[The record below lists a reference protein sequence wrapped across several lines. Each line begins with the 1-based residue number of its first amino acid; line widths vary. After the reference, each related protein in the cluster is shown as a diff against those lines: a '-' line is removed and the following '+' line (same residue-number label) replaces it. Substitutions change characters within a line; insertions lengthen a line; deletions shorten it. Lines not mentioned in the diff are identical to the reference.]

1 MPPFGILA
9 AAKLGGVELDLK
21 PEDKTSRDAP
31 ITLTFPSGDELT
43 GSASILRYVA
53 RAAPATQLYPA
64 DPLAA
69 CQVDHLV
76 EFAATNLVTG
86 SGFDPACR
94 SLEDYISARTLM
106 VGHSI
111 TLADVAVWGGLSS
124 TPAWKKTRKQF
135 SHLPRYIEYLN
146 TMPALAAVLDAYT
159 KKPAAAAGG
168 AAANGTAAPAAIAGA
183 SGSYDIDLE
192 GAEMGKVVTR
202 FPPEPS
208 GYLHIG
214 HAKAAIL
221 NQQIANRYN
230 GKLLVRFDDTNPS
243 KEKDEYVE
251 NIIADIKRLGL
262 EFEQITYTS
271 DYFPQMVE
279 LAALMIKKGYVYAD
293 DTPVDQMREERMHG
307 IESKRRNS
315 SVEDT
320 LAAWEEMQTGSDI
333 GIKYCLRVKM
343 DMTAGNK
350 ALRDPVVYRC
360 NPTHHWR
367 TGHTYKCYPTYD
379 FACPFVDSLEGV
391 THALRTSEYKDREAQ
406 FYWMLKL
413 QQEVWTDRGPLPHVF
428 IWDYSR
434 LSFIYT
440 VLSKRKLTWFV
451 DQGLVDGWSDPR
463 MPTVQGMMRRGLTL
477 PALRE
482 FILFQGASKNVTYQ
496 EWDKIWAFNKKVIDP
511 VCPRHTAIE
520 VNQRVAVNLFDGP
533 DPVEVVEVPKHQK
546 YPPAGMKQQVRSKTL
561 WLDQADAAQLIEGE
575 EITLMAWG
583 NIIVDRVHKEADGLG
598 VVTSVDARLHLEG
611 DFKKTKLKV
620 TWLSAS
626 GDCPA
631 MLLHHF
637 GYLITKKK
645 LEEDDKLEDCVNR
658 ESDKVTN
665 VVGDIN
671 LKLASK
677 GDVIQL
683 ERRGYFI
690 IDQAFD
696 PAQPE
701 KPIVLFDIPDG
712 KQAKGGK

>member
-1 MPPFGILA
+1 MPA
-9 AAKLGGVELDLK
+9 
-21 PEDKTSRDAP
+21 
-31 ITLTFPSGDELT
+31 
-43 GSASILRYVA
+43 
-53 RAAPATQLYPA
+53 
-64 DPLAA
+64 
-69 CQVDHLV
+69 
-76 EFAATNLVTG
+76 FAA
-86 SGFDPACR
+86 
-94 SLEDYISARTLM
+94 I
-106 VGHSI
+106 I
-111 TLADVAVWGGLSS
+111 
-124 TPAWKKTRKQF
+124 
-135 SHLPRYIEYLN
+135 
-146 TMPALAAVLDAYT
+146 DAYT
-159 KKPAAAAGG
+159 KKPAAAAATANGAGAGGKGGG
-168 AAANGTAAPAAIAGA
+168 AANGGAPVAGA
-183 SGSYDIDLE
+183 SGSFDIDLE

-221 NQQIANRYN
+221 NQTIANLYK

-262 EFEQITYTS
+262 EFEKITYTS

-279 LAALMIKKGYVYAD
+279 LAYLMIKKGDLYAD

-307 IESKRRNS
+307 IESQRRNS

-320 LAAWEEMQTGSDI
+320 LAAFEEMQKGSDA

-350 ALRDPVVYRC
+350 ALRDPVVFRC

-413 QQEVWTDRGPLPHVF
+413 QQAVWTANPLPHVV

-451 DQGLVDGWSDPR
+451 DQGLVDGWADPR

-511 VCPRHTAIE
+511 VCPRHTAITTE
-520 VNQRVAVNLFDGP
+520 NRVLVNLIDGP
-533 DPVEVVEVPKHQK
+533 DPVEIVEVPKHQK
-546 YPPAGMKQQVRSKTL
+546 YPPAGMKQQVRSKAL
-561 WLDQADAAQLIEGE
+561 WLDHADAVQLIEGE
-575 EITLMAWG
+575 EVTLMAWG
-583 NIIVDRVHKEADGLG
+583 NIIIDSVHKNTDTG
-598 VVTSVDARLHLEG
+598 VVSSVDARLHLEG
-611 DFKKTKLKV
+611 DFKKTKLKL

-626 GDCPA
+626 DDCPA
-631 MLLHHF
+631 MVLHHF

-645 LEEDDKLEDCVNR
+645 LEVDDKLEDFVNKD
-658 ESDKVTN
+658 SDAVTN

-671 LKLASK
+671 LKLAAK

-690 IDQAFD
+690 IDQGFD

-712 KQAKGGK
+712 RQAKVPKA